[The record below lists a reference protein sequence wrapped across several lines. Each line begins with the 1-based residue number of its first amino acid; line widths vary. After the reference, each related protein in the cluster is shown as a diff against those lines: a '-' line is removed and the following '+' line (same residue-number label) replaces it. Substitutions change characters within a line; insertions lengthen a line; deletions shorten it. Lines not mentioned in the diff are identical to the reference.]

1 MKRTQCPVLT
11 LTTSFPSFV
20 SIVHACHFFQP
31 FTPTASLQMPQLLSV
46 FASCSLRCL
55 PSLLFIQARIS
66 VMEDREGDLKEI

>member
-1 MKRTQCPVLT
+1 MPCANSCNFFSFFRIYCPCMPLLYAFHSTV
-11 LTTSFPSFV
+11 
-20 SIVHACHFFQP
+20 
-31 FTPTASLQMPQLLSV
+31 SLQMPQLLSV